1 MTNGNLLAYE
11 CQRACC
17 RGYEALGHSVEI
29 SLTNR
34 GNKRVSLD
42 GGRNLC
48 IADAMS
54 KIEATLTIYNAWHL
68 AA

>member
-1 MTNGNLLAYE
+1 MTNEKLLAYAT
-11 CQRACC
+11 QRAICQA
-17 RGYEALGHSVEI
+17 YEKMGHTVEI

-34 GNKRVSLD
+34 GNKRVTLD
-42 GGRNLC
+42 GGRKLC

-54 KIEATLTIYNAWHL
+54 KIEAALTIYNAWHL